1 MEAEHGGQNECPS
14 MSRSVKSYRDAGV
27 DIDAGNRA
35 VRLMAEAV
43 SSTATPAVLS
53 EIGAFGGLFAADELG
68 PGKVLVASTDGVGTK
83 VDLAARYGRHRG
95 LGADLVNHCVNDILV
110 QGARPL
116 FFCDYIATASL
127 IPETVLEIVSGMSE
141 ACKSVGCAL
150 LGGETAEMP
159 GVYTPGAIDIAGTIV
174 GVVDRD
180 ALWPRTGQMREG
192 DLLVGLASVGPHTNG
207 YSLIRLLL
215 ERHDADEEMLEFLLA
230 PHKCYLGDID
240 WLRQRGV
247 QPKALAHITGGGVI
261 ENLPRVLPDDLGA
274 RIDLGAW
281 DVPKPFSTLTEWAGL
296 PDEEAFRVWNMGIGM
311 VVVVEESQRP
321 LIEELGLATV
331 GHLVQSEGVSAEASE
346 RVRLVGDW
354 R

>member
-1 MEAEHGGQNECPS
+1 M
-14 MSRSVKSYRDAGV
+14 KSYREAGV
-27 DIDAGNRA
+27 DIEAGNLT
-35 VRLMAEAV
+35 VRLLAEAV

-68 PGKVLVASTDGVGTK
+68 PGKVLAASTDGVGTK
-83 VDLAARYGRHRG
+83 VDLAARHRRYRG
-95 LGADLVNHCVNDILV
+95 LGIDLVNHCVNDILV

-116 FFCDYIATASL
+116 FFLDYIATASL
-127 IPETVLEIVSGMSE
+127 VPETVLEIVSGMSE
-141 ACKSVGCAL
+141 ACKAVGCAL

-159 GVYTPGAIDIAGTIV
+159 GVYMPGATDIAGTIV
-174 GVVDRD
+174 GVVDRGS
-180 ALWPRTGQMREG
+180 LWPQTEQLREG
-192 DLLVGLASVGPHTNG
+192 DLLVGLPSVGPHTNG

-240 WLRQRGV
+240 WLQQRGV

-274 RIDLGAW
+274 RIDLGSW
-281 DVPKPFSTLTEWAGL
+281 EVPRPFSTLAQWADL
-296 PDEEAFRVWNMGIGM
+296 PDDEAFRVWNMGIGM
-311 VVVVEESQRP
+311 IVVADRSQQP

-331 GHLVQSEGVSAEASE
+331 GQLASAEASE
-346 RVRLVGDW
+346 RVSLVGGW